1 MRVKSC
7 ILTSS
12 GMETRVTFGLS
23 EMIFEA
29 PDTFVMKPRGAF
41 DEETASAMIEHLV
54 ARAEALPF
62 VLLLMDLTSLG
73 VITPA
78 ARHVLTSNGH
88 RLPPRALAIHGGSFT
103 VRVMSQMMAR
113 ASWLRGS
120 RDRWVWHSPNEAAA
134 RAWLDE
140 KRRALAAGVRPSER

>member
-1 MRVKSC
+1 
-7 ILTSS
+7 
-12 GMETRVTFGLS
+12 METRATFGLS

-29 PDTFVMKPRGAF
+29 PDTFVVKPRGDF
-41 DEETASAMIEHLV
+41 DGEIASAMIEHLIV
-54 ARAEALPF
+54 LAQDLPF

-73 VITPA
+73 AITPA
-78 ARHVLTSNGH
+78 ARHALTSNGH

-120 RDRWVWHSPNEAAA
+120 RNRWVWHSPNEAAA

-140 KRRALAAGVRPSER
+140 KRRVLAAGVRPTER